1 MDTNNQQPAEKSSEE
16 PKYMTEQQVVSTPF
30 YFRWLYSVSCTG
42 SSITST
48 VKLTF
53 IKVVRAQLT
62 DY

>member
-1 MDTNNQQPAEKSSEE
+1 MDTNNQQPAEKSPEE

-30 YFRWLYSVSCTG
+30 YFRWLYSVSRTD